1 MGPIAVWLSGE
12 SFDSLAKIGRID
24 APILMLHGDHD
35 NTVPVALGRKLRDA
49 APAGVNWVEIPG
61 GSHSRLYED
70 APELYRQAL
79 TALIAALPPSP

>member
-12 SFDSLAKIGRID
+12 RFDSLAKIGKID

-49 APAGVNWVEIPG
+49 APAGVQWVEIAG
-61 GSHSRLYED
+61 GSHSRLQRTR
-70 APELYRQAL
+70 PRSYRQAL
-79 TALIAALPPSP
+79 EPR

>member
-12 SFDSLAKIGRID
+12 SFDSFAKIGKID

-49 APAGVNWVEIPG
+49 APAGVHWVEIPG
-61 GSHSRLYED
+61 GSHSTLYDD
-70 APELYRQAL
+70 APEIYRQAL
-79 TALIAALPPSP
+79 TALIATLPRGP